1 DALRWY
7 FLTSKQPWDGY
18 RFSTE
23 AVDESTRRLMLPLW
37 NVLGFHVLYANA
49 AGVGP
54 TEGVPKPANELDR
67 WILSRLAGTV
77 ETVGERLEAFDATS
91 AGREIQDL
99 VEDLSNWYVR
109 RSRRRFWDGDEDAFA
124 VLRHVLL
131 TTARLLAPFCP
142 FIADVIHTTL
152 DPEGEASVHL
162 TDWPEASARD
172 LDLEHAMAAAREA
185 VTLGLAARGQAK
197 MKVRQPLRAAV
208 IVASGDERAAIEGLA
223 SIVQE
228 ELNVKT
234 LEFASAADELAEL
247 EVKANY
253 RTLGPKFGPDMPKA
267 AAAVAGLDPAHVG
280 QALKDGSAIHINVG
294 GTEHLLAA
302 EDLLITMQPLDGYQ
316 LEREG
321 SHAVAL
327 DLNLDDDL
335 MLEGLARE
343 IVHAVQ
349 AARRDSGL
357 DISDRISLSLGGDER
372 LMEAADRHGD
382 YIASEVLAEELTLR
396 ADSGESEVTI
406 DGLTL
411 SVSLERR

>member
-1 DALRWY
+1 
-7 FLTSKQPWDGY
+7 
-18 RFSTE
+18 
-23 AVDESTRRLMLPLW
+23 
-37 NVLGFHVLYANA
+37 
-49 AGVGP
+49 
-54 TEGVPKPANELDR
+54 
-67 WILSRLAGTV
+67 
-77 ETVGERLEAFDATS
+77 
-91 AGREIQDL
+91 
-99 VEDLSNWYVR
+99 
-109 RSRRRFWDGDEDAFA
+109 
-124 VLRHVLL
+124 
-131 TTARLLAPFCP
+131 
-142 FIADVIHTTL
+142 
-152 DPEGEASVHL
+152 
-162 TDWPEASARD
+162 
-172 LDLEHAMAAAREA
+172 
-185 VTLGLAARGQAK
+185 
-197 MKVRQPLRAAV
+197 
-208 IVASGDERAAIEGLA
+208 
-223 SIVQE
+223 
-228 ELNVKT
+228 
-234 LEFASAADELAEL
+234 
-247 EVKANY
+247 
-253 RTLGPKFGPDMPKA
+253 MPKA

-280 QALKDGSAIHINVG
+280 QSLKDGSAIHINVG

-335 MLEGLARE
+335 LLEGLARE

-411 SVSLERR
+411 SVSLVRS